1 MAGLLAVKTDR
12 RHLPETWAAFG
23 HVTCDTMLSSEKF
36 TFENHAIRLNNKK
49 KISSC
54 SKFRIACWV
63 PFIDIFSW
71 MCSVGH
77 RLAPLARMLE

>member
-49 KISSC
+49 KSHLVLS
-54 SKFRIACWV
+54 
-63 PFIDIFSW
+63 
-71 MCSVGH
+71 
-77 RLAPLARMLE
+77 LELHAGSPS